1 MIAMISDIFFFV
13 DWYLAHA
20 SLGATNIHNLNIK
33 LWSVCNIIVQT
44 LGASIQ
50 MHSGRLMAPVHV
62 YCAIYSRGFWALSFF
77 VNCSQKQC
85 GPGGSNSQGT
95 TNANHGE
102 LQDRQGDQG
111 AMMWR
116 SLGSGGG
123 SVCKL
128 QEAVGAKHWGM
139 GTHMTPEKHWHAQD
153 CLAPASHL
161 AHPPM
166 SPPAQL
172 PADLPPTGPSH
183 NSIRCLMLAPLA
195 KDMMCLIRSML
206 Q

>member
-1 MIAMISDIFFFV
+1 MMSDIFFFV
-13 DWYLAHA
+13 LWYLAHA
-20 SLGATNIHNLNIK
+20 SLGATNIHNLKIK
-33 LWSVCNIIVQT
+33 LWSVCNITVQT

-62 YCAIYSRGFWALSFF
+62 YCAIYSRAFWALSFF
-77 VNCSQKQC
+77 GNCSQKQC

-111 AMMWR
+111 VVMWR
-116 SLGSGGG
+116 SLGSGGWI
-123 SVCKL
+123 CEL
-128 QEAVGAKHWGM
+128 QEPVGAKHKGM
-139 GTHMTPEKHWHAQD
+139 WTHVMPEKHWHAQD
-153 CLAPASHL
+153 CLAPTDHP

-183 NSIRCLMLAPLA
+183 NNIRCPMLAPLA
-195 KDMMCLIRSML
+195 NDMRCLIKSMS